1 MKYPITTLN
10 GVKCAL
16 RDCDG
21 HLEQYFRDGNKE
33 WCPWVPNPEY
43 PGTKEWIIDF
53 DGTPIDPP
61 IVWRHQKLIAQ
72 GIHELDSLLEWA
84 NHYFKP

>member
-1 MKYPITTLN
+1 MALN
-10 GVKCAL
+10 VLYATVMGIL
-16 RDCDG
+16 NSIS
-21 HLEQYFRDGNKE
+21 EMETKE